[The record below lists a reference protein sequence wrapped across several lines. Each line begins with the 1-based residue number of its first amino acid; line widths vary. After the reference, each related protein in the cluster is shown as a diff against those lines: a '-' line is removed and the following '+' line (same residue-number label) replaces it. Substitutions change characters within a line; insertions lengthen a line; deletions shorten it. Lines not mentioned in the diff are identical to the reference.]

1 MFINKISNIEPWG
14 FNSLSLKDLFIFFK
28 VSIKNGNYS
37 VKSSAIA
44 FDFFMAIF
52 PAIIFLITLLPWIPI
67 PDFQEILLSEVKLI
81 TPTNAYELF
90 EITLHN
96 LVNQKYYGL
105 LSIGII
111 LVIYYSS
118 NALNTLIDVLNN
130 SHLIKKEHKTFKMRL
145 LAIALFF
152 KFSALIISTVV
163 LSFSAEKMVYFLNYN
178 NKSSVIIFLFLIIKW
193 ILTIYFL
200 VFAVSLIFRYAQS
213 DQIKLKFINAG
224 TLTTVIVIIFSTIG
238 LSYFFENFSNYN
250 KVYGSIGGL
259 LITLIWIRICCFIT
273 VIGFDLYMKVGK
285 IKTENEK

>member
-1 MFINKISNIEPWG
+1 M
-14 FNSLSLKDLFIFFK
+14 
-28 VSIKNGNYS
+28 
-37 VKSSAIA
+37 KSSAIA

-52 PAIIFLITLLPWIPI
+52 PAIIFLITLLPLIPI
-67 PDFQEILLSEVKLI
+67 PNFQEILLSEIKLI
-81 TPTNAYELF
+81 TPANAYELF

-130 SHLIKKEHKTFKMRL
+130 SHLIVKEHKTIKMRL

-152 KFSALIISTVV
+152 KFSVLIISTVV
-163 LSFSAEKMVYFLNYN
+163 LSFSVGKIVHYLNYN
-178 NKSSVIIFLFLIIKW
+178 DKNSIILVLFLVLKW

-213 DQIKLKFINAG
+213 DKLKIKFINAG
-224 TLTTVIVIIFSTIG
+224 TLTTVIVIILSTLG
-238 LSYFFENFSNYN
+238 VSYFFENFSNYN

-273 VIGFDLYMKVGK
+273 VVGFDLYMKVGK
-285 IKTENEK
+285 IKSSKIIYEK